1 MEGDWY
7 RTQQSFQSGEWP
19 RRKRAYRV
27 CGGASSRS
35 IAPPSYRLGQD
46 HLFEQRNYSNV
57 ESDSTS
63 NSGHQREENSVSYH
77 QTGGIPIK
85 VHMNQKI
92 SKPSEISHSS
102 ASVIEKLMGL
112 DQLHDRGI
120 VPKQQ
125 MPKHCCFQQPSLA
138 ASPERFRNAFQV
150 MGSSKMEKNKTKP
163 IIKTYPN
170 LQKGE
175 LGLNFTRKKFVGEMG
190 FSIDDT
196 LSTAEESAN
205 ALEDQDFNKEL
216 FVKFNQEPKF
226 LFTRYRH
233 NVNSHHGRSIT
244 KFKSLDGTKYEGSK
258 MCCGFERKT
267 KRSTG
272 HRWNSSLFHD
282 SFKAGS
288 NFRSANLQYPVKT
301 DPYTDPSQFFVS
313 GPCLKKYHNMGSSIS
328 SPNDAQN
335 VQLNNRIQ
343 ATRSRFLELHAKRRD
358 QQRLSSNEADV
369 VTKAKGSME
378 ISRDVKQLMKQHMNA
393 DTRRLSVVEL
403 DNARHKVGYGHFHGC
418 KDMMYLGSKDC
429 SCGGSFSKRSTT
441 NERKKL
447 QSFDGE
453 VCKLPPQDM
462 HMNLEEWRK
471 ESCGKTLK
479 PDLTGL
485 SVDNTEYLDGMFS
498 VSNCMDMDLLLK
510 NKRNMAQEVTA
521 DVISTLNEEMSC
533 NHLKETSSDQP
544 SSVCLPIFKG
554 GTETQPQPLASNKQA
569 VQLNLIYAQEFPS
582 MEDNSEICMQFQI
595 AKSNSEVTC
604 ENYSAFLKLPNVSNF
619 QSLKKNK
626 DLGEFRDEEERD
638 FSYVLDM
645 LIESG
650 IDDAKKGRL
659 YDASDLLEYD
669 MCTDVFG
676 KLEKKYNKL
685 ALWSSS
691 ERKLLFD
698 LINSILVESLAPC
711 LHPWVN
717 STHMVGPV
725 WGLQGLAQKA
735 WEILVRKRKEL
746 FTGNAEAKVLVP
758 KWLDL
763 EDDIDGIGKEIGEM
777 LQEELLD
784 ELVSEFIL
792 G

>member
-1 MEGDWY
+1 MDDDWY
-7 RTQQSFQSGEWP
+7 CPQQSFRSGGWP
-19 RRKRAYRV
+19 GRKRAYRV

-46 HLFEQRNYSNV
+46 HLIEQRNYLKV
-57 ESDSTS
+57 ESDSSS
-63 NSGHQREENSVSYH
+63 NSGHQREEKSVSYH

-85 VHMNQKI
+85 VHMNQMI
-92 SKPSEISHSS
+92 SKPSEIRHSS
-102 ASVIEKLMGL
+102 SSVIEKLMGL
-112 DQLHDRGI
+112 DQPHDRGT
-120 VPKQQ
+120 VRKQQ
-125 MPKHCCFQQPSLA
+125 MRKHCCFQQPSFA

-150 MGSSKMEKNKTKP
+150 MGSSMMEKNKTKP

-196 LSTAEESAN
+196 LGTAEESAN
-205 ALEDQDFNKEL
+205 VLEDQDSNKEL
-216 FVKFNQEPKF
+216 FVKFNQPKSS
-226 LFTRYRH
+226 FTRYLH
-233 NVNSHHGRSIT
+233 DVNSHHGRSIT
-244 KFKSLDGTKYEGSK
+244 NFKSLDGTKYEGSK
-258 MCCGFERKT
+258 MCGFKRKT
-267 KRSTG
+267 ERSAD
-272 HRWNSSLFHD
+272 HKWNSSLFHH
-282 SFKAGS
+282 SFKAGC

-313 GPCLKKYHNMGSSIS
+313 ETSLKKYHKMGSSIL
-328 SPNDAQN
+328 SPNHAQN
-335 VQLNNRIQ
+335 VQLDNRIQ
-343 ATRSRFLELHAKRRD
+343 ATRSRFLELHAKRRH

-369 VTKAKGSME
+369 TKPKGSME
-378 ISRDVKQLMKQHMNA
+378 IARDVKQLMKQHMNA
-393 DTRRLSVVEL
+393 NTGRLSVVEL
-403 DNARHKVGYGHFHGC
+403 DNARHKVGYGHLHGC
-418 KDMMYLGSKDC
+418 KDMMYLGTWLC

-441 NERKKL
+441 NERKRL

-462 HMNLEEWRK
+462 HMKLEEWRK

-479 PDLTGL
+479 PDLLGS
-485 SVDNTEYLDGMFS
+485 SVDITGYLDGMFS
-498 VSNCMDMDLLLK
+498 ISNCMDMDLLLK

-521 DVISTLNEEMSC
+521 DVVSTLNEEMSC
-533 NHLKETSSDQP
+533 NHLKETSSDGP
-544 SSVCLPIFKG
+544 SSVCRPIFLG
-554 GTETQPQPLASNKQA
+554 GTETQPQPLTSDKQA
-569 VQLNLIYAQEFPS
+569 VQLNLIYAHEFPS
-582 MEDNSEICMQFQI
+582 MEDNSEICIQFQI

-604 ENYSAFLKLPNVSNF
+604 ENYSAFLKLPNVNNF
-619 QSLKKNK
+619 QSLQKNK
-626 DLGEFRDEEERD
+626 DMGEFRDEEERD
-638 FSYVLDM
+638 LSYLLDI

-650 IDDAKKGRL
+650 IDDAKKWRL
-659 YDASDLLEYD
+659 YDASDLLESD

-685 ALWSSS
+685 ASWSSS
-691 ERKLLFD
+691 ERKLVFD

-717 STHMVGPV
+717 STHKVGPV

-735 WEILVRKRKEL
+735 WQILVRKRKEL
-746 FTGNAEAKVLVP
+746 CRGNAEAKVLDP

-763 EDDIDGIGKEIGEM
+763 EDDADGIGKQIGEM
-777 LQEELLD
+777 LQQELLD